1 MLYQLLRGTAR
12 VALRSYYAETNVH
25 GRERIPQKGPL
36 MLVANHPNALVDA
49 MLVATTVGRRVCITA
64 RATLFESPLLSF
76 VLRRSGV
83 IPLRRAQDVSATTYP
98 SPFLARNVRSRA
110 HVTEAFRRGQA
121 VLVFPEGTS
130 HDGTHM
136 VPLKS
141 GAARLAL
148 QARDAEVRN
157 LQILPLGLIYEAK
170 DRVNSR
176 VLVRVGVPIDVDAWC
191 LGSATRS
198 AAALTQEIASRLAR
212 AALDGSACERATPVS
227 GSTTTFAASQFLAAL
242 LQATRQDEPEF
253 PLGTN
258 DSEQAAQALHCAA
271 STTRRQIEAFVDDV
285 NTLSEQLESHGLKLE
300 SQHGAIKA
308 TPAVRWR
315 IRDILLLLLAPL
327 AVLGRGWTAV
337 LLYSARYIALRS
349 LHDDESRDQPAM
361 RTILVALGLLPLWC
375 GLLVIAGALY
385 AGLLNALLLLVTVVI
400 ASLVHAFYRVPQKRA
415 ARRMTAYFH
424 HGASEFLPTALH
436 SRAMSLSIEARALMS
451 ELQSGAD

>member
-1 MLYQLLRGTAR
+1 
-12 VALRSYYAETNVH
+12 
-25 GRERIPQKGPL
+25 

-49 MLVATTVGRRVCITA
+49 MLVATTVERSVCITA

-83 IPLRRAQDVSATTYP
+83 IPLRRAQDVSTTTYP
-98 SPFLARNVRSRA
+98 SPFLARNVRSRL

-148 QARDAEVRN
+148 QARNAEVRN
-157 LQILPLGLIYEAK
+157 LQILPIGLIYEAK
-170 DRVNSR
+170 DRVNTR

-198 AAALTQEIASRLAR
+198 PAALTQEIASRLAR
-212 AALDGSACERATPVS
+212 AALDGSPCERARTVS

-242 LQATRQDEPEF
+242 NHATLQDEPEF
-253 PLGTN
+253 NLDPNG
-258 DSEQAAQALHCAA
+258 SEQAAQALHCAPL
-271 STTRRQIEAFVDDV
+271 TTRRRVETFVDDV
-285 NTLSEQLESHGLKLE
+285 NTLGEQLESHGLKLE
-300 SQHGAIKA
+300 AQHGAIK
-308 TPAVRWR
+308 PASALRWG
-315 IRDILLLLLAPL
+315 IRHTLLLLLALL
-327 AVLGRGWTAV
+327 AVLGRGWTAI

-375 GLLVIAGALY
+375 GMLVIAGALY
-385 AGLLNALLLLVTVVI
+385 AGLLNALLLLVTVVV
-400 ASLVHAFYRVPQKRA
+400 ASLVHAFYPVPQRRA
-415 ARRMTAYFH
+415 ARRVLAHFH
-424 HGASEFLPTALH
+424 HGAPEFFPTALQ
-436 SRAMSLSIEARALMS
+436 SRAMSLCIEAYALMS